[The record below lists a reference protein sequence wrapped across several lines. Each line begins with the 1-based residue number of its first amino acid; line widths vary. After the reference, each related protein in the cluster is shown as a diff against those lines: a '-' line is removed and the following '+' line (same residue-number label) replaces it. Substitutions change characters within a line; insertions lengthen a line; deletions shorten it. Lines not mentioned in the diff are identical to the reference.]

1 MTERLYGISYAF
13 SPLQDTDTIS
23 TEGFVTYS
31 PTAVCYDD
39 RDHRHLELK
48 FPKDFRAY
56 PRKGDLYPSSKS
68 YYNKLGMTARENQE
82 RLIADFICA
91 IILKQLRAFPDDRF
105 IFVIKDAFETE
116 KFVGRLGY
124 LGLPLDKI
132 AIYFISSN
140 LKDLLTNYL
149 SPFSQER
156 IGDLSRLK
164 GGTDG
169 LFGPFPEDEEAT
181 MLRTFFWAFSN
192 PELYPLRINLF
203 SQFMNRPM
211 LDREC
216 KRIERLFGSQNWAE
230 LYAVDG
236 GRGQEKTRLP
246 KVLIECEDYIRR
258 KITAQSSREQEGR

>member
-1 MTERLYGISYAF
+1 MIERIYGISYAF

-23 TEGFVTYS
+23 TKGFVTYS
-31 PTAVCYDD
+31 PTVVCYDNCNNK
-39 RDHRHLELK
+39 HLVLK
-48 FPKDFRAY
+48 FPENFKAY
-56 PRKGDLYPSSKS
+56 PRKGDFYPSSKS
-68 YYNKLGMTARENQE
+68 YYNKLGMIARENQE

-91 IILKQLRAFPDDRF
+91 IILKQLRTFPNDEF
-105 IFVIKDAFETE
+105 IFVIKDSFETE

-124 LGLPLDKI
+124 LGLPLDKV

-164 GGTDG
+164 GKTDG

-216 KRIERLFGSQNWAE
+216 KRMERLFRLQGWAE
-230 LYAVDG
+230 SYTVDG

-246 KVLIECEDYIRR
+246 KVLIECEDYIRN
-258 KITAQSSREQEGR
+258 KVISQQSG